1 MFGFWRL
8 WLLATILAIGW
19 GVLCFALTRDR
30 RHLGRVL
37 VVVRWSGG
45 LLLVVS
51 CFWLIFRL
59 LR

>member
-8 WLLATILAIGW
+8 WLLATILAIG
-19 GVLCFALTRDR
+19 GALLCFALTHDR
-30 RHLGRVL
+30 RYLGRVL
-37 VVVRWSGG
+37 AIVRWSGG
-45 LLLVVS
+45 LLVIVT

>member
-19 GVLCFALTRDR
+19 AMLCFALTHDR
-30 RHLGRVL
+30 RYLRRGL
-37 VVVRWSGG
+37 AIVRWSAG
-45 LLLVVS
+45 LLIIVC

>member
-19 GVLCFALTRDR
+19 ALLCFALTHDR
-30 RHLGRVL
+30 RHLRRVL
-37 VVVRWSGG
+37 AIVRWSAG
-45 LLLVVS
+45 LLIIVS

>member
-8 WLLATILAIGW
+8 WLLATILALGW
-19 GVLCFALTRDR
+19 ALVCFALTGDR
-30 RHLGRVL
+30 GYLRRMRGIA
-37 VVVRWSGG
+37 RWSGG
-45 LLLVVS
+45 LLAIVA